1 MHCSLCILVNS
12 DAAISCPCAVQAM
25 DPEVAAKIAE
35 AEAAQKRAH
44 AEAQQAAEEALAIE
58 SQLQLQQEAAGQQV
72 RFWGAAI
79 RVQRIWGYDLS
90 FEAKTARCSAPCP
103 SDWKH
108 VTYSLGMHPEDIC
121 SC

>member
-1 MHCSLCILVNS
+1 MHHSFVRSRQVQCSNS
-12 DAAISCPCAVQAM
+12 RPCAVQEM

-72 RFWGAAI
+72 R
-79 RVQRIWGYDLS
+79 
-90 FEAKTARCSAPCP
+90 
-103 SDWKH
+103 
-108 VTYSLGMHPEDIC
+108 SLGC
-121 SC
+121 SCQVAKEL

>member
-1 MHCSLCILVNS
+1 MQQQ
-12 DAAISCPCAVQAM
+12 CPGAVQEM

-72 RFWGAAI
+72 RIFWCSCQVAMEL
-79 RVQRIWGYDLS
+79 WGCLK
-90 FEAKTARCSAPCP
+90 FEAEQQVAVPHFLLIGST
-103 SDWKH
+103 
-108 VTYSLGMHPEDIC
+108 
-121 SC
+121 